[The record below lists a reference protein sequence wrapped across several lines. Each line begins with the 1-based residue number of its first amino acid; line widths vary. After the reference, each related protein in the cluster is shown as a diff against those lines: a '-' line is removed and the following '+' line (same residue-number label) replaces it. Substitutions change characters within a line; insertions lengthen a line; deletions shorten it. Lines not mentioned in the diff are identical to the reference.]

1 MPVHVECAKRT
12 FNVLALL
19 TKNCNAF
26 SLGYRYS
33 TTTCF
38 YTFMNRYVSPRIHT
52 ADIIPL
58 W

>member
-38 YTFMNRYVSPRIHT
+38 STFMNRYVSPRIHT